1 MVCMHSVVE
10 KCISDAGNLAQ
21 AFGMGRV
28 VGQIYAF
35 LYFSPEP
42 CGLSD
47 MQQALGI
54 SKGSASMCVR
64 QLEQW
69 GAVNKVWVKGD
80 RRDYYT
86 ANDWFGKVLKN
97 VLTDL
102 IAGRFAGREAF
113 YDELEQDLAS
123 GDDDEQATFIRE
135 RLAHIRQFEEK
146 AKKTWGNPLLQ
157 HFLK

>member
-1 MVCMHSVVE
+1 MHTVVE

-35 LYFSPEP
+35 LYFSPQP

-80 RRDYYT
+80 RRDYYK

-97 VLTDL
+97 VLTDI
-102 IAGRFAGREAF
+102 IAGRFAGRDAF
-113 YDELEQDLAS
+113 YDELELEMELTAD
-123 GDDDEQATFIRE
+123 GDAAETDFIRE
-135 RLAHIRQFEEK
+135 RLAHIRQFEDK

>member
-1 MVCMHSVVE
+1 
-10 KCISDAGNLAQ
+10 
-21 AFGMGRV
+21 
-28 VGQIYAF
+28 
-35 LYFSPEP
+35 
-42 CGLSD
+42 

-97 VLTDL
+97 VLTDV
-102 IAGRFAGREAF
+102 IAGRFAGRDAF
-113 YDELEQDLAS
+113 YDELEQDLAT
-123 GDDDEQATFIRE
+123 GADAGETEFIRE

-146 AKKTWGNPLLQ
+146 AKKTWGNPFLQ

>member
-1 MVCMHSVVE
+1 MHSVVK

-21 AFGMGRV
+21 AFGLGRV

-54 SKGSASMCVR
+54 SKGSVSMCVR

-97 VLTDL
+97 VLTDV
-102 IAGRFAGREAF
+102 IAGRFAGRDTF
-113 YDELEQDLAS
+113 YEELEKDLTADS
-123 GDDDEQATFIRE
+123 DGAETDFICG
-135 RLAHIRQFEEK
+135 RLAHIRQFEDK

>member
-1 MVCMHSVVE
+1 MHAVVE
-10 KCISDAGNLAQ
+10 KCISDAGNRAQ
-21 AFGMGRV
+21 AFGLGRV

-47 MQQALGI
+47 MQEALGI

-97 VLTDL
+97 VLNDVV
-102 IAGRFAGREAF
+102 AGRFSGRESF
-113 YDELEQDLAS
+113 YAELEKDLSSS
-123 GDDDEQATFIRE
+123 GDATETAFIHE
-135 RLAHIRQFEEK
+135 RLMHIKTFEEK
-146 AKKTWGNPLLQ
+146 AKKMWENPLVQ

>member
-1 MVCMHSVVE
+1 MHGVVE

-21 AFGMGRV
+21 AFGLGRV

-35 LYFSPEP
+35 LYFSPVP

-54 SKGSASMCVR
+54 SKGSASTCVR

-80 RRDYYT
+80 RRDYYS

-97 VLTDL
+97 VLTDV
-102 IAGRFAGREAF
+102 IAGRFAGRDAF
-113 YDELEQDLAS
+113 YDELEQDLAAD
-123 GDDDEQATFIRE
+123 GNGEGTDFIRE
-135 RLAHIRQFEEK
+135 RLAHIRQFEDK

>member
-1 MVCMHSVVE
+1 MMHAVIE
-10 KCISDAGNLAQ
+10 KCVSDAGNLAQ
-21 AFGMGRV
+21 AFGLGRV
-28 VGQIYAF
+28 VGQIYAY
-35 LYFSPEP
+35 LYFSPTP

-47 MQQALGI
+47 MQEALGI

-80 RRDYYT
+80 RRDYYR

-97 VLTDL
+97 VINDVM
-102 IAGRFAGREAF
+102 AGRFSGRESF
-113 YDELEQDLAS
+113 YADLESNLGQ
-123 GDDDEQATFIRE
+123 GDDSEQEAFIRE
-135 RLAHIRQFEEK
+135 RLAHIRAFEEK
-146 AKKTWGNPLLQ
+146 ARKMWENPLVQ